1 MGRQRAASAV
11 PRLESSVP
19 LSADEN
25 ISTWQ
30 PRKNSEICFPET
42 RGEQAERDE
51 EGTDNFEEEIS
62 EDTAQGKVSDGTDE
76 TTENDSVFDSEQVE
90 SHESHSSQR

>member
-11 PRLESSVP
+11 PRLESSLP
-19 LSADEN
+19 LSADEKT
-25 ISTWQ
+25 STWQ
-30 PRKNSEICFPET
+30 PRTNSEICFTET

-51 EGTDNFEEEIS
+51 EGTNSFEEEIS
-62 EDTAQGKVSDGTDE
+62 GDTAQGKVSEGTDE
-76 TTENDSVFDSEQVE
+76 TTENDSVFDSEQLE